1 MADGDVMRIQT
12 GPKGYGNA
20 VYLRHDDGSITMAA
34 HLNRF
39 EPSLQAFADSLRL
52 AWQQASIDLYPLD
65 RTFRYK
71 AGERVGF
78 SGSTGTGPP
87 HLHVELRNAQN
98 EPVNPL
104 LSSLRGDVKDTRAPE
119 FAALAIEH
127 LDRSTYHLHRHEV
140 LKEKQVTAGID
151 DFGTVEISGPVGL
164 AALMHDRA
172 DGTNS
177 RYAVYEWMMVVRGD
191 TLFHARA
198 DRFPFSMDQKMFLDR
213 SFPLLAET
221 GDGFQRFY
229 VVNRNQL
236 PFYKTVKNR
245 GVLHFL
251 PGEYE
256 VRLIAQDLFGNQ
268 KESIVRFRVADAW
281 ENDAREDEAISA
293 HSSHPDHIAHPSHP
307 IHAPSGGILRVVES
321 VPAYPLPSLQQN
333 PHTRNENSAP
343 IPFARYPAQKDVE
356 PVALS
361 HQPEQK
367 TTPKNVHTRL
377 FLESELHSP
386 SHNSLDIDELK
397 LQEGTFVQ
405 VRAHLA
411 PGQPT
416 MLHTPD
422 QRIQLLIPRDALY
435 DSLEVVMSVTWQDG
449 LPEIVFDPGG
459 LPVYEDLRLRVQ
471 VPDSVAEGSRVGVF
485 GQHPRTGKLIFL
497 GAERAGHWIESPMME
512 LANVILV
519 RDDEAPVPGT
529 PDLRRNLAGKMVVV
543 VPVRDEGS
551 GVDPEASHVIV
562 NGVRG
567 ITEYDPDKKELIYS
581 RPEFVPRKEMDVRVE
596 SQDGVGNRSVIR
608 YAGGR
613 W

>member
-1 MADGDVMRIQT
+1 MHPRSSAYFHYTTLHLLFLFLGLMSPQPGLSQETNRTPATSESTVTTNGSTVTTNGSTDTTNGSTDTTNESAVTTNETAVTSPRNQPSNQLHGKSSTIHSNQTPNVVPNKPYGQTFGESYRQTYGQTPNEPSNQSDSDPTTIRTRTLVWPTNASRILTSTFGETRSAHLHAGIDIRTWGREGYEVYAMADGDVMRIQT

-39 EPSLQAFADSLRL
+39 EPSLQAYTDSLRL

-65 RTFRYK
+65 RTFHYK
-71 AGERVGF
+71 AGERIGF

-140 LKEKQVTAGID
+140 LKEKQVTAGVD

-213 SFPLLAET
+213 SFPLLAES

-236 PFYKTVKNR
+236 PFYKTVKHR
-245 GVLHFL
+245 GVLHFM
-251 PGEYE
+251 PGKYE
-256 VRLIAQDLFGNQ
+256 VRLIALDLFGNQ
-268 KESIVRFRVADAW
+268 KESVVRFRVADDW
-281 ENDAREDEAISA
+281 ENDARDNDAREDSSWIDHAWEDDAREKTSSTEDEAISA

-307 IHAPSGGILRVVES
+307 IQGPAGGILRV
-321 VPAYPLPSLQQN
+321 
-333 PHTRNENSAP
+333 
-343 IPFARYPAQKDVE
+343 
-356 PVALS
+356 
-361 HQPEQK
+361 
-367 TTPKNVHTRL
+367 
-377 FLESELHSP
+377 
-386 SHNSLDIDELK
+386 
-397 LQEGTFVQ
+397 
-405 VRAHLA
+405 
-411 PGQPT
+411 
-416 MLHTPD
+416 
-422 QRIQLLIPRDALY
+422 
-435 DSLEVVMSVTWQDG
+435 
-449 LPEIVFDPGG
+449 
-459 LPVYEDLRLRVQ
+459 
-471 VPDSVAEGSRVGVF
+471 
-485 GQHPRTGKLIFL
+485 
-497 GAERAGHWIESPMME
+497 
-512 LANVILV
+512 
-519 RDDEAPVPGT
+519 
-529 PDLRRNLAGKMVVV
+529 
-543 VPVRDEGS
+543 
-551 GVDPEASHVIV
+551 
-562 NGVRG
+562 
-567 ITEYDPDKKELIYS
+567 
-581 RPEFVPRKEMDVRVE
+581 
-596 SQDGVGNRSVIR
+596 
-608 YAGGR
+608 
-613 W
+613 